1 MSQRVIIGLQPDAHW
16 PAIREQLGTCGADW
30 IRDPSPEQPDVAVA
44 TVPEDRAVDD
54 VLEQI
59 KQLPG
64 VRYAERDA
72 MQWTS

>member
-1 MSQRVIIGLQPDAHW
+1 MSQRLIVGLQAGADWH
-16 PAIREQLGTCGADW
+16 AIRGQLIACGADW

-44 TVPEDRAVDD
+44 SIPEGSDIEK
-54 VLEQI
+54 VLEDI

-72 MQWTS
+72 MRWTS